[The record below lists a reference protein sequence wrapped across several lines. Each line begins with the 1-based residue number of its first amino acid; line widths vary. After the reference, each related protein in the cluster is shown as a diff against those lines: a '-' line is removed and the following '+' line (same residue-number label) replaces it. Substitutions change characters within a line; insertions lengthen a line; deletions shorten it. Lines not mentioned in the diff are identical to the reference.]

1 MAVNKYEVNHHKNAI
16 KARRQPEKINAIM
29 TDLKD
34 VLARDIS
41 AKSESMEAHLI
52 AIRRDIHAHP
62 ELGFDTIRTAHIVEQ
77 ELLRLGLSPQTGVG
91 KTGVVVDIVGEQP
104 GKTLL
109 IRADMDALPIQ
120 EQTGLPFSSTYPGKM
135 HACGHDIHTATLLG
149 VAAIVAQYRSQLK
162 GTARL
167 IFQPAEETPESGA
180 EAMIADGVAEGVNLA
195 ITLHNKPELAAGEIA
210 LTRGAS
216 TASSDEFDVVVH
228 GKSTHAARPHMGTDP
243 IIAAVNLISQ
253 LQTIISRELDP
264 SNSAVLTIGH
274 IHGGSTHNIIS
285 DSCLIQGTVRAK
297 SPESRA
303 HIEHAFKRICAG
315 VAMSLNTRI
324 DVNYQRGVPPLM
336 NDDALIDALE
346 PILSHQFGK
355 PIVAKPSASF
365 GAEDFSLFTERAP
378 GCQIHIGSGAPGRDD
393 HLHNSDYQPDER
405 SIHAGT
411 QALARLAIDLLS

>member
-120 EQTGLPFSSTYPGKM
+120 EQTGLPFSSIYPGKM

-180 EAMIADGVAEGVNLA
+180 EAMIADGVAEGVDLA

-243 IIAAVNLISQ
+243 IIAAANLISQ

-264 SNSAVLTIGH
+264 AHSAVLTIGH

-315 VAMSLNTRI
+315 VALSLNTRI

-336 NDDALIDALE
+336 NDDALIDVLE

-365 GAEDFSLFTERAP
+365 GAEDFSVFTERAP

>member
-1 MAVNKYEVNHHKNAI
+1 
-16 KARRQPEKINAIM
+16 M

-41 AKSESMEAHLI
+41 ARSENLEAHLI

-62 ELGFDTIRTAHIVEQ
+62 ELGFDTLRTANIVEQ
-77 ELLRLGLSPQTGVG
+77 ELLRLGLEPKTGVG
-91 KTGVVVDIVGEQP
+91 RTGVVVDIVGDHP
-104 GKTLL
+104 GKTVLL
-109 IRADMDALPIQ
+109 RADMDALPIH
-120 EQTGLPFSSTYPGKM
+120 EQTGLPFSSIYPGKM

-149 VAAIVAQYRSQLK
+149 VSAILLHYRTQLR

-180 EAMIADGVAEGVNLA
+180 EAMIADGVAEGVDLA

-264 SNSAVLTIGH
+264 ANSAVLTIGH

-297 SPESRA
+297 SPEARA
-303 HIEHAFKRICAG
+303 HIENAFKRICAG
-315 VAMSLNTRI
+315 VALSLNTRI
-324 DVNYQRGVPPLM
+324 EVNYQRGVPPLM

-355 PIVAKPSASF
+355 PIVAKSSASF

>member
-1 MAVNKYEVNHHKNAI
+1 
-16 KARRQPEKINAIM
+16 M

-91 KTGVVVDIVGEQP
+91 KTGVVVDIVGEQS
-104 GKTLL
+104 GQTLL

-120 EQTGLPFSSTYPGKM
+120 EQTGLPFSSIYPGKM

-180 EAMIADGVAEGVNLA
+180 EAMIADGVAEGVDLA

-243 IIAAVNLISQ
+243 IIAAANLISQ

-264 SNSAVLTIGH
+264 AHSAVLTIGH

-315 VAMSLNTRI
+315 VALSLNTRI
-324 DVNYQRGVPPLM
+324 EVNYQRGVPPLM